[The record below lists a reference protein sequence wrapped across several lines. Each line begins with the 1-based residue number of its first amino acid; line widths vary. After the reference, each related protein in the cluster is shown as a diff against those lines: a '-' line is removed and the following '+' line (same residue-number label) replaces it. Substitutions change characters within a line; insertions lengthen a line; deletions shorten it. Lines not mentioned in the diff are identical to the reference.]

1 MEITLVQQWFVE
13 TLSQHETKICKR
25 HPNYTTSQLLYDD
38 GGVALPIWQEAH
50 AHSSVIAHTIAYT
63 QKLECCTPALHYI
76 KMKII
81 EMHEESAGANMRM
94 KGRDVWQICAKS
106 RPINMLSEMSSN
118 MRNTCLF
125 TPGVAGSCRGL
136 ILLPSKEGH
145 SPFSSHDDHR
155 VVLKSGKTQPIN
167 YSRGQRGQSLAWN
180 WARSYQSAGAS
191 EGDICLSDSLT
202 LSNSPASQSLL
213 VSPFPLPFTPV
224 CSLPLNNLCLH
235 F

>member
-1 MEITLVQQWFVE
+1 
-13 TLSQHETKICKR
+13 
-25 HPNYTTSQLLYDD
+25 
-38 GGVALPIWQEAH
+38 
-50 AHSSVIAHTIAYT
+50 
-63 QKLECCTPALHYI
+63 
-76 KMKII
+76 
-81 EMHEESAGANMRM
+81 MHEESAGANMRRKNEM
-94 KGRDVWQICAKS
+94 FDRSTLHVVRD
-106 RPINMLSEMSSN
+106 ESN

-155 VVLKSGKTQPIN
+155 VVLKSGKMQPIN

-202 LSNSPASQSLL
+202 LSNSPAFQSLL

-224 CSLPLNNLCLH
+224 CSLDACH
-235 F
+235 

>member
-1 MEITLVQQWFVE
+1 
-13 TLSQHETKICKR
+13 
-25 HPNYTTSQLLYDD
+25 
-38 GGVALPIWQEAH
+38 
-50 AHSSVIAHTIAYT
+50 
-63 QKLECCTPALHYI
+63 
-76 KMKII
+76 
-81 EMHEESAGANMRM
+81 MHEESAGANMRM